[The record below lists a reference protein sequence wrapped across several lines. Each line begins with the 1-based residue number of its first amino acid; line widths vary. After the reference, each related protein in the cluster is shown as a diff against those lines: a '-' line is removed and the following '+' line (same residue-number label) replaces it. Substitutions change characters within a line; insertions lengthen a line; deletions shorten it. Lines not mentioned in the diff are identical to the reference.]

1 MLSVRG
7 LEVTYGGAVLA
18 LRGVSVDVPS
28 SGVVAVL
35 GSNGAG
41 KTTLL
46 RAISGSLRGVGGTI
60 VAGTIEL
67 DGRRA
72 GSRSPAALV
81 DEGVVHVPEG
91 RHVFSALTVEENLR
105 IGGFSCRDRVAK
117 ARARARVHGLFPI
130 LHDRRHQRAGLLSGG
145 QQQMLAIGRALMAS
159 PRLLLLDEPS
169 LGLAPQLVGRIGH
182 VVEAINWMGTAVLLV
197 EQNAT
202 MALQVASQAVVLTV
216 GEVTLSGPADELADD
231 ERIRELYLGGG
242 AADAGL
248 VGAVPGGA
256 AGRRLSR
263 WVP

>member
-7 LEVTYGGAVLA
+7 LEVSYGGAVQA

-46 RAISGSLRGVGGTI
+46 RAISGSLPGVGGTI

-67 DGRRA
+67 DGRRVD
-72 GSRSPAALV
+72 SHSPAALV

-182 VVEAINWMGTAVLLV
+182 VVEAINRMGTAVLLV

-202 MALQVASQAVVLTV
+202 MALQVASHAAVLTV

-242 AADAGL
+242 EADAGL
-248 VGAVPGGA
+248 VGAVAGGA
-256 AGRRLSR
+256 ARRRLSR